1 MYKAFSSYYL
11 YSFLVQK
18 LSSLSVIQTSQSK
31 TTLYCTMESI
41 SPCST
46 ALSANTKE
54 RPPSRL
60 CQSIP
65 FLGTSEHKNQLG
77 VAFHETIVH
86 LPFCFSLC
94 AGSFMRSF
102 LKSMLKILRLSQN
115 EQAFFFFFPRK
126 TIINLAMAQIRMVWQ
141 KKKCL
146 AYIFPLT
153 LFNSP
158 YIKKICLRFY
168 WDAPSELCPP
178 PQISMVISG

>member
-77 VAFHETIVH
+77 VAFHGTIVH

-115 EQAFFFFFPRK
+115 EQAFFFFSPEKPSSIWQWHKSEWFGKRK
-126 TIINLAMAQIRMVWQ
+126 SAWP
-141 KKKCL
+141 
-146 AYIFPLT
+146 IFFL
-153 LFNSP
+153 SP
-158 YIKKICLRFY
+158 YLIAHILKKY
-168 WDAPSELCPP
+168 
-178 PQISMVISG
+178 V